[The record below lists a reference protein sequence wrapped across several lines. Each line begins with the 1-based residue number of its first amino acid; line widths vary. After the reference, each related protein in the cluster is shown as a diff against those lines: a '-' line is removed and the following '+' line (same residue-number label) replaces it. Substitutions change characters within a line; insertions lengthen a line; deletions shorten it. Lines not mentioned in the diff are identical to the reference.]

1 MYPGGHMIWMA
12 VAWAIGLSVIAG
24 VLWALLIL
32 TNAFRGPSPL
42 SRSPEKILERRLAA
56 GELDVNEYEKRLAAL
71 SKSKRAA

>member
-12 VAWAIGLSVIAG
+12 VAWAIGLAVIAG
-24 VLWALLIL
+24 VLWTLLIL
-32 TNAFRGPSPL
+32 INAYRGPARS
-42 SRSPEKILERRLAA
+42 SGSPEKTLERRLAA